1 MQKSRNVSFDKSKF
15 YFEKKIESDEEEKVG
30 DVVFFGEKFSKKY
43 NKNAKKA
50 LADRDWQE
58 SVKKSFI
65 H

>member
-1 MQKSRNVSFDKSKF
+1 M
-15 YFEKKIESDEEEKVG
+15 IESDRKEEKVG
-30 DVVFFGEKFSKKY
+30 DVVFFGEKFSKIY